1 MLKRSD
7 LMNIIEYE
15 KVRKEYR
22 KDIILYKKN
31 RRIKLGPNITITFE
45 NMKTIKFQIQE
56 MMRAERMVHDHQIQ
70 EELDIYNS
78 LLPPKNGLSATLFIE
93 VTEQTKIKKV
103 LNQFIG
109 LTEGNNLFFQINN
122 EKVFSQFEKGREE
135 KDKISSVHYIS
146 FIFDEVAKQN
156 FLDKGREIS
165 LCVSYNNYE
174 FSELISSEM
183 HLSLVDDLNL

>member
-7 LMNIIEYE
+7 LMDIIEYE

-31 RRIKLGPNITITFE
+31 RRIKLGSNITITFE
-45 NMKTIKFQIQE
+45 NKKTIKFQIQE
-56 MMRAERMVHDHQIQ
+56 IMRAERMVHDHQIQ

-78 LLPPKNGLSATLFIE
+78 LLPPPNGLSATLFIE
-93 VTEQTKIKKV
+93 VTDESKIKKV

-109 LTEGNNLFFQINN
+109 LTKGNNLFFQING

-135 KDKISSVHYIS
+135 QDKISSVHYIS
-146 FIFDEVAKQN
+146 FMFDERTKKL
-156 FLDKGREIS
+156 FLDIAGDIS
-165 LCVSYNNYE
+165 LSVSYNDYD
-174 FSELISSEM
+174 FSKLITSKM
-183 HLSLVDDLNL
+183 YLSLADDLNL